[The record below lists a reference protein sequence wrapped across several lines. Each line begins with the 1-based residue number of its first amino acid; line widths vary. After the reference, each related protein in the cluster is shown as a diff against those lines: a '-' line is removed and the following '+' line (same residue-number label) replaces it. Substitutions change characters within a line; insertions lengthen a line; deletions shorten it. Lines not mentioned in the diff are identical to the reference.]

1 MRQLDETPIDPE
13 IAACLDAI
21 DATLAGEPVD
31 PRHAELAE
39 LALLLADERPRP
51 RPGFTSDLDA
61 RVAQRFAAA
70 PARVA
75 GAAAAVDVRSRWP
88 GWLGWPGWLAP
99 RLIGGGLAAACGLA
113 LVIVVLGNLPTGSSS
128 SSSSASSSS
137 TPAGAAAPSSSAGA
151 SSSSSSAASSAASG
165 AAERSPAAS
174 SPQSIAPA
182 PAGAASSGVRA
193 LTLPPNN
200 RKVVQSAQLDLTTTP
215 NRIDQVAQEVFNVIG
230 EADGIVDH
238 SAVTQ
243 TGGPDGSADFELRV
257 PSGNLSQTL
266 ARLSA
271 LRGAQ
276 VVSRTDN
283 SQDVNSQFVS
293 AKRQL
298 ADDQALRTGLLK
310 QLAAAVTQQQ
320 IDSLK
325 AQLRNAEASISSD
338 QAALRQLNS
347 QIDYS
352 HVTVTVN
359 AGSAP
364 APVIHHSAGGF
375 TLGHAAHVAGR
386 VLVIAAGVGLIAL
399 AGLLPVALLMALVAW
414 VGFALRRRRREQAL
428 DLA

>member
-1 MRQLDETPIDPE
+1 MRRLDDTPIDPE
-13 IAACLDAI
+13 VAACLDAI
-21 DATLAGEPVD
+21 DATLAGDPVD

-51 RPGFTSDLDA
+51 RPAFSTNLDA
-61 RVAQRFAAA
+61 RVARRFAAA
-70 PARVA
+70 PSRVPGSA
-75 GAAAAVDVRSRWP
+75 SAAPATSRPTNWWRP
-88 GWLGWPGWLAP
+88 LGGV
-99 RLIGGGLAAACGLA
+99 LAAACAA
-113 LVIVVLGNLPTGSSS
+113 LLVVVGVSNLGGGAS

-137 TPAGAAAPSSSAGA
+137 TPAAVAGPSSAAPGSAAGR
-151 SSSSSSAASSAASG
+151 SSSSAASSAASSARQPDTNLG
-165 AAERSPAAS
+165 LFSPRAAAS
-174 SPQSIAPA
+174 S
-182 PAGAASSGVRA
+182 SGGEA
-193 LTLPPNN
+193 LTLPPNS

-215 NRIDQVAQEVFNVIG
+215 RRIEQVAQEVFNVVG
-230 EADGIVDH
+230 EANGIVDH

-243 TGGPDGSADFELRV
+243 TGGSDGSADFALRV

-283 SQDVNSQFVS
+283 SQDVNSQYVS
-293 AKRQL
+293 AHRQL

-338 QAALRQLNS
+338 QAAVRQLNS

-352 HVTVTVN
+352 RVAVTID
-359 AGSAP
+359 AGTP
-364 APVIHHSAGGF
+364 PTPVIHHSARGF
-375 TLGHAAHVAGR
+375 TLGHATHVAGR
-386 VLVIAAGVGLIAL
+386 VLVVAAGVGLIAL
-399 AGLLPVALLMALVAW
+399 AALLPVALLVALVAW
-414 VGFALRRRRREQAL
+414 VMFALRRRRREQAL

>member
-1 MRQLDETPIDPE
+1 MRRLDDTPIDPE
-13 IAACLDAI
+13 VAACLDAI
-21 DATLAGEPVD
+21 DATLAGDPVD

-51 RPGFTSDLDA
+51 RPVFCANLDA
-61 RVAQRFAAA
+61 RVARRFAAA
-70 PARVA
+70 PSRVPGSA
-75 GAAAAVDVRSRWP
+75 SAAPATSRPTNWWRP
-88 GWLGWPGWLAP
+88 LGGV
-99 RLIGGGLAAACGLA
+99 LAAACAA
-113 LVIVVLGNLPTGSSS
+113 LLVVVGVSNLGGGAS

-137 TPAGAAAPSSSAGA
+137 TPAAVAGPSSAAPGSAAGR
-151 SSSSSSAASSAASG
+151 SSSSAASSASSG
-165 AAERSPAAS
+165 AAQRPLGARSTQNLAPATASAS
-174 SPQSIAPA
+174 S
-182 PAGAASSGVRA
+182 SGGEA
-193 LTLPPNN
+193 LTLPPNS

-215 NRIDQVAQEVFNVIG
+215 RRIEQVAQEVFNVVG
-230 EADGIVDH
+230 EANGIVDH

-243 TGGPDGSADFELRV
+243 TGGSDGSADFALRV

-283 SQDVNSQFVS
+283 SQDVNSQYVS
-293 AKRQL
+293 AHRQL

-338 QAALRQLNS
+338 QAAVRQLNS

-352 HVTVTVN
+352 RVAVTID
-359 AGSAP
+359 AGTP
-364 APVIHHSAGGF
+364 PTPVIHHSARGF
-375 TLGHAAHVAGR
+375 TLGHATHVAGR
-386 VLVIAAGVGLIAL
+386 VLVVAAGVGLIAL
-399 AGLLPVALLMALVAW
+399 AALLPVALLVALVAW
-414 VGFALRRRRREQAL
+414 VMFALRRRRREQAL

>member
-1 MRQLDETPIDPE
+1 MRHLDETPIDPE

-51 RPGFTSDLDA
+51 RPAFSSNLDA

-70 PARVA
+70 PSRPARSA
-75 GAAAAVDVRSRWP
+75 PGADARSRWP
-88 GWLGWPGWLAP
+88 SWLAP

-113 LVIVVLGNLPTGSSS
+113 LVIVILGNLHTGSSSFSSS
-128 SSSSASSSS
+128 SSSS
-137 TPAGAAAPSSSAGA
+137 TPYGVAAPSSAGGTS

-165 AAERSPAAS
+165 PAKRSPAAS
-174 SPQSIAPA
+174 STQSIAPA
-182 PAGAASSGVRA
+182 TASAASPGGRA

-215 NRIDQVAQEVFNVIG
+215 SRIEQVAQEVFNVVG
-230 EADGIVDH
+230 EANGIVDH

-243 TGGPDGSADFELRV
+243 TGGPDGSANFELRV
-257 PSGNLSQTL
+257 PSANLSHTL
-266 ARLSA
+266 AQLSA

-276 VVSRTDN
+276 VAARTDN

-298 ADDQALRTGLLK
+298 ADDQALRTGLLR

-338 QAALRQLNS
+338 QSALRQLNS

-352 HVTVTVN
+352 HVTVTIN
-359 AGSAP
+359 ASSP
-364 APVIHHSAGGF
+364 PTPVLHHSAGGF
-375 TLGHAAHVAGR
+375 TLRHAAHVAGR
-386 VLVIAAGVGLIAL
+386 VLVVAAGVGLIAL
-399 AGLLPVALLMALVAW
+399 AALLPVALLVALVAW